1 MKSRTNWRLWLVAI
15 AGGSVGGVI
24 ACSAIFGLTY
34 NSTASMPRGVWQRQG
49 AIAGLEQLPYRQAVT
64 LCPPKVEATR
74 LVIERGYLQA
84 SDACDGSPVLMKR
97 VVARP
102 GDTVDVGADY
112 IAFYPRDPAQAS
124 QRAALHRRDKLGREL
139 IAMTPGKYVVADGTV
154 WLLADGEYSFDSRY
168 YGPVDIR
175 QLQSR
180 VRPLLTFARSAP

>member
-1 MKSRTNWRLWLVAI
+1 MTRRISWRLWLVAI
-15 AGGSVGGVI
+15 AGGSVGAAI
-24 ACSAIFGLTY
+24 TCSAIFGLTF

-49 AIAGLEQLPYRQAVT
+49 DVSDLAQLPYRQAVT
-64 LCPPKVEATR
+64 LCPPKVDATR

-97 VVARP
+97 VAARP
-102 GDTVDVGADY
+102 GDVVIVGDDF
-112 IAFYPRDPAQAS
+112 IAFHAKGRLYPEL
-124 QRAALHRRDKLGREL
+124 RAALHRQDKLGRSL

-168 YGPVDIR
+168 YGPVDIH

-180 VRPLLTFARSAP
+180 VRPLLTFAGSEQ